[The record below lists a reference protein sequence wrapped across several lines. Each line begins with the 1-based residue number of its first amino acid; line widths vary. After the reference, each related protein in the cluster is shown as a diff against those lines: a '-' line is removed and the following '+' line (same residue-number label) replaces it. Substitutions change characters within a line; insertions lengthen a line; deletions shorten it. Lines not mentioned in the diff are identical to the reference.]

1 MKFPDWLFVFVG
13 SGLGGVLRYT
23 IGQIWKNPTD
33 GSFPWST
40 FSINLL
46 ASGLAAWVLWRLPFP
61 QGWETA
67 GRLLLV
73 TGFCGGFSTFST
85 FSVEN
90 VRLWQSGNGFT
101 ALLYSLGSL
110 LAGIGLAAWFYTQ
123 KGG

>member
-1 MKFPDWLFVFVG
+1 MKFPDWLFVFAG
-13 SGLGGVLRYT
+13 SGIGGVLRYG
-23 IGQIWKNPTD
+23 ISQLWKTPGD

-46 ASGLAAWVLWRLPFP
+46 ASALAGWFVWKLPLP
-61 QGWETA
+61 PTWESS

-90 VRLWQSGNGFT
+90 VRLWQSGNGFL
-101 ALLYSLGSL
+101 ALAYSLGSL
-110 LAGIGLAAWFYTQ
+110 LGGVGLAAWFYSSRV
-123 KGG
+123 G